1 MLIAM
6 ADNYL
11 EKKMEALQA
20 RKAKE
25 ARAKQL
31 AWKKRMDAYRKKLEA
46 EAATASSAV
55 ASPVAASPVA
65 ASPAV
70 ASPVAAGA
78 ATQPT
83 AVLSSQVVEGSVEHS
98 DSSAGSEK

>member
-1 MLIAM
+1 M

-25 ARAKQL
+25 QRAKQI

-46 EAATASSAV
+46 AKLEEFVDCPVRDNTSEAA
-55 ASPVAASPVA
+55 AADGTCA
-65 ASPAV
+65 IK
-70 ASPVAAGA
+70 
-78 ATQPT
+78 Q
-83 AVLSSQVVEGSVEHS
+83 EGSAS
-98 DSSAGSEK
+98 QG